1 MDSVEPAP
9 RREDEPRRVSAR
21 RTGQALRQV
30 ALFSGAGF
38 TMAASV
44 VIGAWAGH
52 WADQR
57 WGTEPWLL
65 VFGFLLGAL
74 AGFVQLIRLVTIAS
88 R

>member
-1 MDSVEPAP
+1 MDSVEPTP
-9 RREDEPRRVSAR
+9 QTEDEPRRASAR

-38 TMAASV
+38 TMAACV
-44 VIGAWAGH
+44 AIGAWAGH

-65 VFGFLLGAL
+65 LLGFLLGAF
-74 AGFVQLIRLVTIAS
+74 AGFVQLIRLVSIAS
-88 R
+88 Q